1 VNHAALLTTTRR
13 LRLLTFL
20 FSVLLTAVACSGC
33 GSGRGARTRQTIRV
47 MTWNIHHGEG
57 MDKNIDI
64 NRIAQLIAEEK
75 TDIVAIQEVDR
86 GVERSKKVDIVTKL
100 ADITGM
106 TYAFG
111 KTIDFQ
117 GGECGN
123 AFLTRFPIFE
133 EQNAPFRKFPGA
145 EQRGVL
151 LLVLGII
158 GEEVV
163 VANTH
168 LDSQGNDS
176 LRVANVSDLK
186 SILKRY
192 SSRPTILCGD
202 FNDSPSSRVVT
213 QLKEEYLDTWEL
225 AGTWEGYTFP
235 SDVPKQ
241 RIDYAFTNNFRRPDS
256 ASTAVHLRPL
266 SAHVVK
272 SLASDHLPLL
282 VEFELSTER

>member
-1 VNHAALLTTTRR
+1 
-13 LRLLTFL
+13 
-20 FSVLLTAVACSGC
+20 
-33 GSGRGARTRQTIRV
+33 

-57 MDKNIDI
+57 MDKSIDVDRIGKLI
-64 NRIAQLIAEEK
+64 NEEK
-75 TDIVAIQEVDR
+75 VDIVAIQEVDR
-86 GVERSKKVDIVTKL
+86 GVERSKKIDIITKL
-100 ADITGM
+100 ADMTGM

-111 KTIDFQ
+111 KTIDYQ
-117 GGECGN
+117 GGDYGN

-133 EQNAPFRKFPGA
+133 ERNVLFKKFPEA

-176 LRVANVSDLK
+176 LRVASAIELK
-186 SILKRY
+186 SILKSY
-192 SSRPTILCGD
+192 SSRASILCGD
-202 FNDSPSSRVVT
+202 CNDIPSSRVVT

-225 AGTWEGYTFP
+225 AGTWEGFTFP
-235 SDVPKQ
+235 SDVPKK
-241 RIDYAFTNNFRRPDS
+241 RIDYAFANNSRRPDS
-256 ASTAVHLRPL
+256 TSVAVHLRAL

-272 SLASDHLPLL
+272 SLASDHLPLI
-282 VEFELSTER
+282 VEFDLSTER

>member
-1 VNHAALLTTTRR
+1 VNQATTPTSFQRNWLLALLFP
-13 LRLLTFL
+13 LIL
-20 FSVLLTAVACSGC
+20 FAIAASGC
-33 GSGRGARTRQTIRV
+33 ASGRGASSRQTVRV

-57 MDKNIDI
+57 LDKNIDLD
-64 NRIAQLIAEEK
+64 RIAERITDEK
-75 TDIVAIQEVDR
+75 ADIVAIQEVDR
-86 GVERSKKVDIVTKL
+86 GVERSKKIDMITKL

-111 KTIDFQ
+111 KTIDYQ
-117 GGECGN
+117 GGDFGN

-133 EQNAPFRKFPGA
+133 ERSVLFKKSPDA

-176 LRVANVSDLK
+176 LRVAGVNELK
-186 SILKRY
+186 SILKGY
-192 SSRPTILCGD
+192 SSRATIICGD
-202 FNDSPSSRVVT
+202 FNDIPSGRVVT
-213 QLKEEYLDTWEL
+213 QLKEEYLDAWEQ
-225 AGTWEGYTFP
+225 AGTWEGFTFP
-235 SDVPKQ
+235 SDVPKK
-241 RIDYAFTNNFRRPDS
+241 RIDYVFTNKTRRPDS
-256 ASTAVHLRPL
+256 ASSAVHLRPL
-266 SAHVVK
+266 SARVAK
-272 SLASDHLPLL
+272 SLASDHLPLI

>member
-1 VNHAALLTTTRR
+1 
-13 LRLLTFL
+13 
-20 FSVLLTAVACSGC
+20 
-33 GSGRGARTRQTIRV
+33 

-57 MDKNIDI
+57 MDKTIDVG
-64 NRIAQLIAEEK
+64 RIAELITEQHV
-75 TDIVAIQEVDR
+75 DIVAIQEVDR
-86 GVERSKKVDIVTKL
+86 GVERSKKIDIITKL

-111 KTIDFQ
+111 KTIDYQ
-117 GGECGN
+117 GGDYGN

-133 EQNAPFRKFPGA
+133 ERNTMYRKFPEA

-176 LRVANVSDLK
+176 LRIASVNDLK
-186 SILKRY
+186 SILKGY
-192 SSRPTILCGD
+192 SSRPIILCGD
-202 FNDSPSSRVVT
+202 FNDIPSSRVVT
-213 QLKEEYLDTWEL
+213 QLKEEYLDAWEL

-235 SDVPKQ
+235 SDVPKK
-241 RIDYAFTNNFRRPDS
+241 RIDYLFTNSSRKSDS
-256 ASTAVHLRPL
+256 TSAAIHLRPL
-266 SAHVVK
+266 SARIVR

>member
-1 VNHAALLTTTRR
+1 
-13 LRLLTFL
+13 
-20 FSVLLTAVACSGC
+20 
-33 GSGRGARTRQTIRV
+33 
-47 MTWNIHHGEG
+47 MTWNIHHSEG
-57 MDKNIDI
+57 MDKKTDVD
-64 NRIAQLIAEEK
+64 RIAQLITDEK
-75 TDIVAIQEVDR
+75 VDIVAIQEVDM
-86 GVERSKKVDIVTKL
+86 GVERSKKIDIITKL

-111 KTIDFQ
+111 KTIDYQ
-117 GGECGN
+117 GGEYGN

-133 EQNAPFRKFPGA
+133 ERNVLFRKFPGA

-158 GEEVV
+158 GEEIV

-168 LDSQGNDS
+168 FDSQGDDS
-176 LRVANVSDLK
+176 LRVTNVNDLK
-186 SILKRY
+186 TILKGY
-192 SSRPTILCGD
+192 SSRAAILCGD
-202 FNDSPSSRVVT
+202 FNDIPSSRVVT

-225 AGTWEGYTFP
+225 AGTWEGFTFP
-235 SDVPKQ
+235 SDAPKK
-241 RIDYAFTNNFRRPDS
+241 RIDYAFTNYSRNSDS
-256 ASTAVHLRPL
+256 TSAAVHLRPL

>member
-1 VNHAALLTTTRR
+1 MNPATRATSFRRDWLVALLVPV
-13 LRLLTFL
+13 LLSALTF
-20 FSVLLTAVACSGC
+20 SGC
-33 GSGRGARTRQTIRV
+33 ASGRGSATRQTIRV

-57 MDKNIDI
+57 MDKTIDVG
-64 NRIAQLIAEEK
+64 RIAELITEQHV
-75 TDIVAIQEVDR
+75 DIVAIQEVDR
-86 GVERSKKVDIVTKL
+86 GVERSKKIDIITKL

-111 KTIDFQ
+111 KTIDYQ
-117 GGECGN
+117 GGDYGN

-133 EQNAPFRKFPGA
+133 ERNAMYRKFPEA

-176 LRVANVSDLK
+176 LRIASVNDLK
-186 SILKRY
+186 SILKGY
-192 SSRPTILCGD
+192 SSRPIILCGD
-202 FNDSPSSRVVT
+202 FNDIPSSRVVT
-213 QLKEEYLDTWEL
+213 QLKEEYLDAWEL

-235 SDVPKQ
+235 SDVPKK
-241 RIDYAFTNNFRRPDS
+241 RIDYLFTNSSRKSDS
-256 ASTAVHLRPL
+256 TSAAIHLRPL
-266 SAHVVK
+266 SARIVK

>member
-1 VNHAALLTTTRR
+1 MMRR

-20 FSVLLTAVACSGC
+20 FSVLLTVAACSGC
-33 GSGRGARTRQTIRV
+33 ASGRGAGTRQTIRV
-47 MTWNIHHGEG
+47 MTWDIHHGEG

-75 TDIVAIQEVDR
+75 ADIVAIQEVDR
-86 GVERSKKVDIVTKL
+86 GVERSKKIDIVTRL

-111 KTIDFQ
+111 KTIDYH
-117 GGECGN
+117 GGEYGN

-133 EQNAPFRKFPGA
+133 EQNALFRKFPEA

-186 SILKRY
+186 RILKSY
-192 SSRPTILCGD
+192 SSRATILCGD
-202 FNDSPSSRVVT
+202 FNDTPSSRVVT

-235 SDVPKQ
+235 SDVPKK
-241 RIDYAFTNNFRRPDS
+241 RIDYAFTNNSRRPDS

-266 SAHVVK
+266 LAHVVK